1 MEINIKEILKSV
13 GISILAIIAIILI
26 LTVIFYNKISLS
38 KVVPRAEDYELTDEV
53 RREVESE
60 NEEQTEVLTTYE
72 LDASELKHY
81 EKAKE
86 YNKGK
91 RNPFAAADTTSNSN
105 TDKDNSQGTGN
116 GGSSSENFYDDDGTK

>member
-26 LTVIFYNKISLS
+26 LTVVFYNKISLS

-105 TDKDNSQGTGN
+105 TDKNNSQGTGN